1 MSQRRVVVTGR
12 GVVSPIG
19 NNPDEFWTALAECRS
34 GISRITAF
42 DPSEF
47 AAQIAGEIKDLDVT
61 QYLDRKQIKRM
72 DRFCQLGL
80 IAASQAVEESGLD
93 LEKEDPT
100 RIGVYASSGIG
111 GLNTIEKQ
119 YKIMLEKGP
128 SRVSPLLV
136 PMMIINLLPGQI
148 AMKFGL
154 KGPNLAIVTACATA
168 THTIGEAVLG
178 IRNGLADVIVSGGA
192 EASTTRLGL
201 AGFCSMKALST
212 RNDAPEKASRP
223 FDMERDGFIMSEG
236 SGMVVLEEL
245 EHARARGATIYG
257 EIIGYG
263 CSSDAYHLTAPAPG
277 GAGAAQCMQMALD
290 AAEISPDEIDYIN
303 AHGTSTSLNDKF
315 ETMAIKTVFGD
326 LAYKIP
332 ISSTKSMHGHLLGA
346 AGAVE
351 VIACMQAMANN
362 LIPPTINYEFP
373 DPECDL
379 DYVPNQP
386 REAEIKIALSNSF
399 GFGGHNGTLV
409 IRRYSEYKETA

>member
-1 MSQRRVVVTGR
+1 MTERRVVVTGM
-12 GVVSPIG
+12 GVMTPIG
-19 NNPDEFWTALAECRS
+19 NNPDEFWNALAAGRS

-47 AAQIAGEIKDLDVT
+47 ASQIAGEIKDFDPA
-61 QYLDRKQIKRM
+61 QYLDRKQAKRM
-72 DRFCQLGL
+72 DRFCQLGVV
-80 IAASQAVEESGLD
+80 AAKQALEDSGLD
-93 LEKEDPT
+93 LEREDST

-111 GLNTIEKQ
+111 GLSTIEKQ
-119 YKIMLEKGP
+119 LQIMLEKGP

-148 AMKFGL
+148 AMIFGL
-154 KGPNLAIVTACATA
+154 KGPNLSIVTACATSN
-168 THTIGEAVLG
+168 HSIGEALWA
-178 IRNGLADVIVSGGA
+178 IRNGMADIMVSGGA

-223 FDMERDGFIMSEG
+223 FDKERDGFIMSEG
-236 SGMVVLEEL
+236 AGMVVLEEL
-245 EHARARGATIYG
+245 EHARARGATIHG

-277 GAGAAQCMQMALD
+277 GEGAARCMKMALD
-290 AAEISPDEIDYIN
+290 DARVPLEDVDYIN
-303 AHGTSTSLNDKF
+303 AHGTSTPLNDKF

-326 LAYKIP
+326 RADKVP
-332 ISSTKSMHGHLLGA
+332 VSSTKSMHGHLLGA
-346 AGAVE
+346 TGVVEAV
-351 VIACMQAMANN
+351 ACLLAMRNN
-362 LIPPTINYEFP
+362 LIPPTINYEVP

-386 REAEIKIALSNSF
+386 REAEIKIALNNSF
-399 GFGGHNGTLV
+399 GFGGHNATL
-409 IRRYSEYKETA
+409 ILKRFE

>member
-12 GVVSPIG
+12 GIVSPIG

-47 AAQIAGEIKDLDVT
+47 EAQIAGEIKDLDVT
-61 QYLDRKQIKRM
+61 QYLDRKQVKRM

-80 IAASQAVEESGLD
+80 ISASQAVEESGLD

-100 RIGVYASSGIG
+100 RIGVFASSGIG
-111 GLNTIEKQ
+111 GLNTTEKQ
-119 YKIMLEKGP
+119 HKIMIERGP

-154 KGPNLAIVTACATA
+154 KGPNLSIVTACATG
-168 THTIGEAVLG
+168 THTIGEALWA
-178 IRNGLADVIVSGGA
+178 IRNGRADVLVAGGA
-192 EASTTRLGL
+192 ESSTTKLGL

-223 FDMERDGFIMSEG
+223 FDKERDGFIMSEG
-236 SGMVVLEEL
+236 AGMLVLEEL

-263 CSSDAYHLTAPAPG
+263 CSSDAHHLTAPAPG
-277 GAGAAQCMQMALD
+277 GAGAAQCMQVALD
-290 AAEISPDEIDYIN
+290 DAGISPDEVDYIN
-303 AHGTSTSLNDKF
+303 AHGTSTALNDKF
-315 ETMAIKTVFGD
+315 ETMAIKTVFGER
-326 LAYKIP
+326 AYKLP

-346 AGAVE
+346 AGAAEAIV
-351 VIACMQAMANN
+351 CMQAMENN
-362 LIPPTINYEFP
+362 LIPATINYEYP

-386 REAEIKIALSNSF
+386 REAEIKIAMSNSF

-409 IRRYSEYKETA
+409 IRRYSE

>member
-1 MSQRRVVVTGR
+1 MSKRRVVVTGR
-12 GVVSPIG
+12 GVISPIG
-19 NNPDEFWTALAECRS
+19 NNPDEFWTALVECRS

-61 QYLDRKQIKRM
+61 QYLDRKEIKRM

-80 IAASQAVEESGLD
+80 IAAGQAMAESGLD
-93 LEKEDPT
+93 LEAEDPT

-119 YKIMLEKGP
+119 HQIMLEKGP

-136 PMMIINLLPGQI
+136 PMMIINLFPGQI

-154 KGPNLAIVTACATA
+154 KGPNLSIVTACATSA
-168 THTIGEAVLG
+168 HTIGEAVWG
-178 IRNGLADVIVSGGA
+178 IRNGRADIIISGGA

-223 FDMERDGFIMSEG
+223 FDKERDGFIMSEG
-236 SGMVVLEEL
+236 AGILVLEEL
-245 EHARARGATIYG
+245 EHARARRAKIYG

-263 CSSDAYHLTAPAPG
+263 CSSDAHHLTAPAPG
-277 GAGAAQCMQMALD
+277 GSGAAQCMRMAIDD
-290 AAEISPDEIDYIN
+290 AGISTDEIDYIN
-303 AHGTSTSLNDKF
+303 AHGTSTPLNDKF
-315 ETMAIKTVFGD
+315 ETMAIKTVFGER
-326 LAYKIP
+326 AYKLP
-332 ISSTKSMHGHLLGA
+332 VSSTKSMHGHLLGA
-346 AGAVE
+346 AGTVE
-351 VIACMQAMANN
+351 AIACLQAIENN
-362 LIPPTINYEFP
+362 LIPATINYEVP

-386 REAEIKIALSNSF
+386 REAEINIALSNSF
-399 GFGGHNGTLV
+399 GFGGQNGTLIV
-409 IRRYSEYKETA
+409 KRYSE

>member
-12 GVVSPIG
+12 GVISPIG

-61 QYLDRKQIKRM
+61 QYLDRKEIKRM

-80 IAASQAVEESGLD
+80 IAAGQAMAESGLD
-93 LEKEDPT
+93 LEAEDPT

-119 YKIMLEKGP
+119 HQIMLEKGP

-136 PMMIINLLPGQI
+136 PMMIINLFPGQI

-154 KGPNLAIVTACATA
+154 KGPNLSIVTACATSA
-168 THTIGEAVLG
+168 HTIGEAVWG
-178 IRNGLADVIVSGGA
+178 IRNGRADIIISGGA

-223 FDMERDGFIMSEG
+223 FDKERDGFIMSEG
-236 SGMVVLEEL
+236 AGILVLEEL
-245 EHARARGATIYG
+245 EHARARRAKIYG

-263 CSSDAYHLTAPAPG
+263 CSSDAHHLTAPAPG
-277 GAGAAQCMQMALD
+277 GSGAAQCMRMAIDD
-290 AAEISPDEIDYIN
+290 AGISTDEIDYIN
-303 AHGTSTSLNDKF
+303 AHGTSTPLNDKF

-326 LAYKIP
+326 RAYKLP
-332 ISSTKSMHGHLLGA
+332 VSSTKSMHGHLLGA

-351 VIACMQAMANN
+351 AIACLQAIDNN
-362 LIPPTINYEFP
+362 LIPATINYEVP

-386 REAEIKIALSNSF
+386 REAEINIALSNSF
-399 GFGGHNGTLV
+399 GFGGQNGTLIV
-409 IRRYSEYKETA
+409 KRYSE

>member
-1 MSQRRVVVTGR
+1 MTERRVVITGM
-12 GVVSPIG
+12 GVLSPIG
-19 NNPDEFWTALAECRS
+19 SNPDEFWDALASCRS
-34 GISRITAF
+34 GIGRITAF

-47 AAQIAGEIKDLDVT
+47 AAQIAGEIKDFDPA
-61 QYLDRKQIKRM
+61 QYLDRKQAKRM
-72 DRFCQLGL
+72 DRFCQLGVA
-80 IAASQAVEESGLD
+80 AASQAIENSGLD
-93 LEKEDPT
+93 LEQEDPT

-119 YKIMLEKGP
+119 HKILLEKGP

-148 AMKFGL
+148 AMIHGL
-154 KGPNLAIVTACATA
+154 KGPNLSVVTACATSS
-168 THTIGEAVLG
+168 HSIGEALWAV
-178 IRNGLADVIVSGGA
+178 RNGMADVMVTGGA

-223 FDMERDGFIMSEG
+223 FDKERDGFIMSEG
-236 SGMVVLEEL
+236 AGMVVLEEL
-245 EHARARGATIYG
+245 EHARARGATIHG
-257 EIIGYG
+257 ELVGYG

-277 GAGAAQCMQMALD
+277 GEGAARCMKMALD
-290 AAEISPDEIDYIN
+290 DAKVSPDEVDYIN
-303 AHGTSTSLNDKF
+303 AHGTSTPLNDKF

-326 LAYKIP
+326 RAYKVP
-332 ISSTKSMHGHLLGA
+332 VSSTKSMHGHLLGA

-351 VIACMQAMANN
+351 VIACLKAMKNN
-362 LIPPTINYEFP
+362 LIPATINYEVP

-386 REAEIKIALSNSF
+386 REAEIKIAISNSF
-399 GFGGHNGTLV
+399 GFGGHNSTLV
-409 IRRYSEYKETA
+409 IRRFSE

>member
-19 NNPDEFWTALAECRS
+19 NNPDEFWAALAECRS

-47 AAQIAGEIKDLDVT
+47 TAQIAGQIKDLDVT
-61 QYLDRKQIKRM
+61 QYLDRKEIKRM

-80 IAASQAVEESGLD
+80 IATGQAIEESGLD
-93 LEKEDPT
+93 LEAEDPT

-119 YKIMLEKGP
+119 HQILLEKGP

-136 PMMIINLLPGQI
+136 PMMIINLFPGQI
-148 AMKFGL
+148 AMKYGL
-154 KGPNLAIVTACATA
+154 KGPNLSIVTACATSA
-168 THTIGEAVLG
+168 HTIGEAVWG
-178 IRNGLADVIVSGGA
+178 IRNGVADIIVSGGS

-223 FDMERDGFIMSEG
+223 FDKERDGFIMSEG
-236 SGMVVLEEL
+236 AGILVLEEL
-245 EHARARGATIYG
+245 EHARARGAKIYG

-277 GAGAAQCMQMALD
+277 GSGAAQCMKMAIND
-290 AAEISPDEIDYIN
+290 AGISTDEIDYIN
-303 AHGTSTSLNDKF
+303 AHGTSTPLNDKF

-326 LAYKIP
+326 RAYKLP
-332 ISSTKSMHGHLLGA
+332 VSSTKSMHGHLLGA

-351 VIACMQAMANN
+351 AIACLQAIENN
-362 LIPPTINYEFP
+362 LIPATINYEVP

-379 DYVPNQP
+379 DYVPNKP
-386 REAEIKIALSNSF
+386 REAEINIALSNSF
-399 GFGGHNGTLV
+399 GFGGQNGTLI
-409 IRRYSEYKETA
+409 IRRYSE

>member
-1 MSQRRVVVTGR
+1 MTERRVVVTGM
-12 GVVSPIG
+12 GVMTPIG
-19 NNPDEFWTALAECRS
+19 NNPDEFWNALAAGRS

-47 AAQIAGEIKDLDVT
+47 ASQIAGEIKDFDPA
-61 QYLDRKQIKRM
+61 QYLDRKQAKRM
-72 DRFCQLGL
+72 DRFCQLGVV
-80 IAASQAVEESGLD
+80 AAKQALEDSGLD
-93 LEKEDPT
+93 LEREDST

-111 GLNTIEKQ
+111 GLSTIEKQ
-119 YKIMLEKGP
+119 LQIMLEKGA

-148 AMKFGL
+148 AMIFGL
-154 KGPNLAIVTACATA
+154 KGPNLSIVTACATSN
-168 THTIGEAVLG
+168 HSIGEALWA
-178 IRNGLADVIVSGGA
+178 IRNGMADIMVSGGA

-223 FDMERDGFIMSEG
+223 FDKERDGFIMSEG
-236 SGMVVLEEL
+236 AGMVVLEEL
-245 EHARARGATIYG
+245 EHARARGATIHG

-277 GAGAAQCMQMALD
+277 GEGAARCMKMALD
-290 AAEISPDEIDYIN
+290 DARVPLEDVDYIN
-303 AHGTSTSLNDKF
+303 AHGTSTPLNDKF

-326 LAYKIP
+326 RADKVP
-332 ISSTKSMHGHLLGA
+332 VSSTKSMHGHLLGA
-346 AGAVE
+346 TGVVEAV
-351 VIACMQAMANN
+351 ACLLAMRNN
-362 LIPPTINYEFP
+362 LIPPTINYEVP

-386 REAEIKIALSNSF
+386 REAEIKIALNNSF
-399 GFGGHNGTLV
+399 GFGGHNATL
-409 IRRYSEYKETA
+409 ILKRFE

>member
-1 MSQRRVVVTGR
+1 MTERRVVVTGM
-12 GVVSPIG
+12 GVLSPIG
-19 NNPDEFWTALAECRS
+19 KNPDEFWDAMAACRN

-47 AAQIAGEIKDLDVT
+47 AAQIAGEIKDFDPA
-61 QYLDRKQIKRM
+61 QYLDRKQAKRM
-72 DRFCQLGL
+72 DRFCQLGV
-80 IAASQAVEESGLD
+80 AAAKQAIENSGLD
-93 LEKEDPT
+93 LEKEDCT

-119 YKIMLEKGP
+119 HQILLEKGP

-148 AMKFGL
+148 AMIHGL
-154 KGPNLAIVTACATA
+154 KGPNLSIVTACATSS
-168 THTIGEAVLG
+168 HSIGEALWA
-178 IRNGLADVIVSGGA
+178 IRNGMADVMVSGGA

-212 RNDAPEKASRP
+212 RNDAPEKACRP
-223 FDMERDGFIMSEG
+223 FDKERDGFIMSEG
-236 SGMVVLEEL
+236 AGMVVLEEL
-245 EHARARGATIYG
+245 EHARARGATIFG
-257 EIIGYG
+257 ELVGYG

-277 GAGAAQCMQMALD
+277 GEGAARCMKMALD
-290 AAEISPDEIDYIN
+290 DAKVSPDEVDYIN
-303 AHGTSTSLNDKF
+303 AHGTSTPLNDKF

-326 LAYKIP
+326 GAYKVP

-351 VIACMQAMANN
+351 VIACLQAMRNK
-362 LIPPTINYEFP
+362 LIPPTINYEVP

-379 DYVPNQP
+379 DYVPNKP
-386 REAEIKIALSNSF
+386 READIKIAISNSF

-409 IRRYSEYKETA
+409 LRKFSE

>member
-12 GVVSPIG
+12 GVISPIG
-19 NNPDEFWTALAECRS
+19 NNPDEFWTALVECRS

-61 QYLDRKQIKRM
+61 QYLDRKEIKRM

-80 IAASQAVEESGLD
+80 IAAGQAMAESGLD
-93 LEKEDPT
+93 LEAEDPT

-119 YKIMLEKGP
+119 HQIMLEKGP

-136 PMMIINLLPGQI
+136 PMMIINLFPGQI

-154 KGPNLAIVTACATA
+154 KGPNLSIVTACATSA
-168 THTIGEAVLG
+168 HTIGEAVWG
-178 IRNGLADVIVSGGA
+178 IRNGRADIIISGGA

-223 FDMERDGFIMSEG
+223 FDKERDGFIMSEG
-236 SGMVVLEEL
+236 AGILVLEEL
-245 EHARARGATIYG
+245 EHARARRAKIYG

-263 CSSDAYHLTAPAPG
+263 CSSDAHHLTAPAPG
-277 GAGAAQCMQMALD
+277 GSGAAQCMRMAIDD
-290 AAEISPDEIDYIN
+290 AGISTDEIDYIN
-303 AHGTSTSLNDKF
+303 AHGTSTPLNDKF

-326 LAYKIP
+326 RAYKLP
-332 ISSTKSMHGHLLGA
+332 VSSTKSMHGHLLGA

-351 VIACMQAMANN
+351 AIACLQAIDNN
-362 LIPPTINYEFP
+362 LIPATINYEVP

-386 REAEIKIALSNSF
+386 REAEINIALSNSF
-399 GFGGHNGTLV
+399 GFGGQNGTLIV
-409 IRRYSEYKETA
+409 KRYSE